1 MGTRQQ
7 LASLRAWGKLDN
19 RRPPARETINHAACV
34 AIAEPSRGPAR
45 ASEPECVIS
54 QHQHQHGTILG
65 TIVIIYLF
73 NLNFGLVGFGF
84 RDDLG
89 AGEGEAH
96 RIHVGGA
103 SPSLTP
109 GAGSWSGLG
118 LGPRLNETLCRVVL
132 RGYLC

>member
-1 MGTRQQ
+1 MRHQS
-7 LASLRAWGKLDN
+7 ASAPTWHDL
-19 RRPPARETINHAACV
+19 V
-34 AIAEPSRGPAR
+34 
-45 ASEPECVIS
+45 
-54 QHQHQHGTILG
+54 
-65 TIVIIYLF
+65 VIIYLF

-118 LGPRLNETLCRVVL
+118 LGPRLNDDTLSCSVARVPL
-132 RGYLC
+132 LARG